1 MKDIRLEIKHRII
14 ATWGQ
19 HHQEDED
26 RRQVDEGKSEELPNS
41 SPVLLG

>member
-1 MKDIRLEIKHRII
+1 MKDVRLEIKHRVV

-19 HHQEDED
+19 HYQEDED
-26 RRQVDEGKSEELPNS
+26 CGQVDEGKSEELPHS